1 MNAAVH
7 KAYCIAVVVLDVQ
20 CGRHITSALSR
31 IGPSH
36 LDRDNAFPLH
46 IPDHLPEKGKIFGGS
61 EVLILL
67 LVLKIGNGKACAVLQ
82 LRNFKVRLFTQT
94 RKERVQCLEL
104 FFMLLELL
112 LLRPREEVDPGELD
126 VRELLPVPDQSAD
139 RVLIHAEL
147 ASVCETGIYAERLVM
162 RVSPIGKH
170 LQLKRGFRCIASG
183 ILSVLQDLHEILTDL
198 ENAGNI
204 ELLRGDREISADPEL
219 AHGAHLDAFHLLGH
233 LQRQERIRLHGI
245 GQFDLP
251 FKCVAKALH
260 ALADAVEIK

>member
-1 MNAAVH
+1 
-7 KAYCIAVVVLDVQ
+7 
-20 CGRHITSALSR
+20 
-31 IGPSH
+31 
-36 LDRDNAFPLH
+36 
-46 IPDHLPEKGKIFGGS
+46 
-61 EVLILL
+61 
-67 LVLKIGNGKACAVLQ
+67 
-82 LRNFKVRLFTQT
+82 
-94 RKERVQCLEL
+94 
-104 FFMLLELL
+104 
-112 LLRPREEVDPGELD
+112 
-126 VRELLPVPDQSAD
+126 
-139 RVLIHAEL
+139 
-147 ASVCETGIYAERLVM
+147 M